1 MSMKEQDIQFIR
13 EFNRFYTNII
23 GLVDQHLLQSSFSL
37 PEARILYELYH
48 LQPCTASDIMQKVQI
63 DKGYLSRVLAQF
75 TRMRLLAKTKSKDD
89 GRAAHLSLTAKGNL
103 EFEKINQAS
112 IRQVKMI
119 TSDLSAKDKADLI
132 DHMKGIKEILNQ
144 HEVK

>member
-1 MSMKEQDIQFIR
+1 MKEQDIQFIR

-23 GLVDQHLLQSSFSL
+23 GLVDQHLLESSFSL

-48 LQPCTASDIMQKVQI
+48 LQPCTASEIMQRVQI

-75 TRMRLLAKTKSKDD
+75 TRRKLLAKTKSKED
-89 GRAAHLSLTAKGNL
+89 GRAAKLNLTAKGNS
-103 EFEKINQAS
+103 EFEKINNAS
-112 IRQVKMI
+112 VRQIKMI
-119 TSDLSAKDKADLI
+119 TEDLTVKEKTDLI
-132 DHMKGIKEILNQ
+132 EHMKAIKDILNQ